1 MKNTVY
7 YLPGRDG
14 RVATGLGE
22 GILELG
28 YKLKGRETPWSFEG
42 LTFKEQLDLIAQD
55 LRSDFWTEDAKLVAV
70 SYGAYLLLNA
80 LSEQEQYPGSV
91 LILSPVLGE
100 VTSDESMRYYS
111 PPRPSR
117 IIELAKT
124 GLFPPPK
131 HIELHVG
138 DSDWQSPY
146 ERVIDF
152 ANAVGG
158 DYSVVPDTGHD
169 LGKSYVS
176 PIIKRWLDG
185 S

>member
-1 MKNTVY
+1 MGKNVY
-7 YLPGRDG
+7 YLPGRHG

-28 YKLKGRETPWSFEG
+28 YELKGRETPWSFEG
-42 LTFKEQLDLIAQD
+42 LAFGEQLDLITQD
-55 LRSDFWTEDAKLVAV
+55 LRANFWTENAKVVAV

-80 LSEQEQYPGSV
+80 LAEQEPYPGSI
-91 LILSPVLGE
+91 LLLSPVLGE
-100 VTSDESMRYYS
+100 VTGGKSMRYYS

-117 IIELAKT
+117 IIDLAKT

-131 HIELHVG
+131 HIEIHVG

-146 ERVIDF
+146 KRVINF
-152 ANAVGG
+152 ADAVGG
-158 DYSVVPDTGHD
+158 DYSVVPDTEHD

-176 PIIKRWLDG
+176 PVLKKWIT
-185 S
+185 